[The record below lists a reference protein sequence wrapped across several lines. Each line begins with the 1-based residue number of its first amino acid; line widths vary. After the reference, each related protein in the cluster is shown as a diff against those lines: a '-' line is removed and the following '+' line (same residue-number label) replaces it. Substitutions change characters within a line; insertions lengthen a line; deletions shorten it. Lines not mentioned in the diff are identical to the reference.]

1 MLQSS
6 FESPLQFEFL
16 LAGTAGG
23 GGLVT
28 EPLGDLREQISAR
41 RCLPLG
47 ERVHADLRDDTLP
60 WGEGRI
66 ELACVPVL
74 PLGPR
79 QLLALRVV
87 TVEFPSRQVVAWSLV

>member
-1 MLQSS
+1 M
-6 FESPLQFEFL
+6 
-16 LAGTAGG
+16 
-23 GGLVT
+23 
-28 EPLGDLREQISAR
+28 REQISAR
-41 RCLPLG
+41 RCLCLPLG
-47 ERVHADLRDDTLP
+47 ERVHADFRDDTLP

-87 TVEFPSRQVVAWSLV
+87 TVEFPSRQVVAWNLVELWSDARQLWPGAGCPGVKSFERVNVV